1 MSFTKMENVL
11 SPLDEAATLGD
22 INLLY
27 ALIEVD
33 PHILDHIE
41 AIPFVDT
48 PLHVAASAGHVH
60 FAIEIMRLK
69 PSFNFKLNPQG
80 FSPIHLAL
88 QEGHKTLVRR
98 LVDID
103 KELVR
108 VKGREGITPLHFV
121 SQTGDSDLLAT
132 FLSACPDSIEDVTVR
147 RETALHVALK
157 YKRFESFQVLVGW
170 LSRNT
175 RKGAACLQYSILNRK
190 DEEGNTILHL
200 SAIHN
205 DLQALDLLI
214 KTKMMELNAQ
224 NLEKLT
230 ALDKA
235 ACKEMGKKLLKAGA
249 IRSSSIEVRPTLAD
263 ELRSNITARKKVITG
278 IKRIRE
284 SMSDSHRE
292 AYLVVAALILTAIY
306 QSALSPPGG
315 LYQSE
320 IGAKNSASA
329 EAGKSVLSSS
339 DFFVFSLLNKT
350 VLFLTILL
358 TSLVL
363 IPTGWVGFQLIG
375 PTFSIAFSYLFS
387 MDLISPNLGTQLVD
401 QIIFYLFILVFIWVV
416 IEMVINSLAW
426 KLLKI
431 QICAALR
438 INRLKLKFRV
448 EDMHSAYP

>member
-1 MSFTKMENVL
+1 M
-11 SPLDEAATLGD
+11 
-22 INLLY
+22 
-27 ALIEVD
+27 
-33 PHILDHIE
+33 
-41 AIPFVDT
+41 
-48 PLHVAASAGHVH
+48 
-60 FAIEIMRLK
+60 
-69 PSFNFKLNPQG
+69 
-80 FSPIHLAL
+80 
-88 QEGHKTLVRR
+88 
-98 LVDID
+98 D

-157 YKRFESFQVLVGW
+157 HKRLESFQVLVGW

-175 RKGAACLQYSILNRK
+175 RKGAACLQYSIFNRK

-200 SAIHN
+200 SAINN

-214 KTKMMELNAQ
+214 NTKTMEVNAQ

-235 ACKEMGKKLLKAGA
+235 ASKEMEKKLLKAGA
-249 IRSSSIEVRPTLAD
+249 IRSSCIEVRPTLAD
-263 ELRSNITARKKVITG
+263 ELRSNIIARKKVITN

-284 SMSDSHRE
+284 SMPDSHRE

-320 IGAKNSASA
+320 IGAKNSTSA
-329 EAGKSVLSSS
+329 EAAGKSVLSST

-350 VLFLTILL
+350 VLFFTVLL
-358 TSLVL
+358 TSLIL
-363 IPTGWVGFQLIG
+363 IPTGWGELGKALVQNSNQWKSNAFLSLI
-375 PTFSIAFSYLFS
+375 
-387 MDLISPNLGTQLVD
+387 V
-401 QIIFYLFILVFIWVV
+401 
-416 IEMVINSLAW
+416 
-426 KLLKI
+426 LLKCLYALI
-431 QICAALR
+431 EANPYILEEVDSIPFVETPLHTAASAGH
-438 INRLKLKFRV
+438 IHFATEIVRLKPSFALKL
-448 EDMHSAYP
+448 DTHGLNPID